1 MKQAHGIRDDR
12 RSANYLITTRVS
24 ALILQWNAAP
34 MLTLAGDVRYAIRAL
49 RRRPGFAIVAILT
62 LALGIGANAA
72 IFSAVRGILLRPLP
86 FRTPERLVS
95 FNAEQFIA
103 NAELLHLRE
112 HARTLDGVA
121 ALSPGW
127 GMALTGAGEATQ
139 LTTARVSTNLLDVLG
154 VRPMM
159 GRSFTDDESTPGRE
173 SVAILSH
180 ALWQERFGSDRG
192 VVGRNVVLDGTP
204 YNVIGVLP
212 PGFEVLGQPA
222 DLWTPL
228 VIDPSAW
235 FHRGA
240 TAWLVARLRDRTTIE
255 QARAELATLFPR
267 MREAYEF
274 PPDYYKNATLLP
286 LQERTVGSVR
296 TALLVLLAA
305 VGFIVLI
312 AGANVGNLLLMRA
325 AGRRREI
332 AVRTALGAT
341 RPRVIAQMLVESVV
355 LALGGAVA
363 GITLGALGVRVL
375 RAALPVDTPRLSS
388 IALDAPVLAVCATL
402 AILIGIAFG
411 LAPALLASGGDVQ
424 DALRGARGVA
434 GRAGGERARGTLV
447 VAEVALTLVLVIG
460 AGLMMRTL
468 WSLSHVAAGFRADGV
483 LTMRLQPTG
492 DRFKTGASQV
502 AYVNT
507 VLERVAR
514 LPGVQSAGVIHHL
527 PLSGYAWY
535 SNIDLEG
542 RVRVPGEVPMRSG
555 WRVIAGNYFQTM
567 GIPLIRGRTF
577 NASDTR
583 EAPPVAIVSDAF
595 ARSAW
600 PGEDPIGKR
609 FLAGNATRAGAVT
622 VVGVVGGV
630 RHITLDAV
638 PAPELYRPIAQTP
651 MSAVTVAMRTRG
663 DPLALAAVAQQ
674 AVRAID
680 VDVPISDVRSLDQ
693 VMAASVARPRLIMS
707 LLLVFAGVG
716 VVLGAVGVY
725 GVIAYAVGERRR
737 EIGVRIALGAE
748 PRKVAGAVVLRG
760 VRYAVIGVAIG
771 VAGALGVTRL
781 MGTLLYGVTPT
792 DPATFAG
799 LSMFLMVIAALASYL
814 PARDA
819 GKIDPMEAIRAD

>member
-1 MKQAHGIRDDR
+1 
-12 RSANYLITTRVS
+12 
-24 ALILQWNAAP
+24 
-34 MLTLAGDVRYAIRAL
+34 MLTLAGDVRYAVRAL
-49 RRRPGFAIVAILT
+49 RRRPAFSIVAILT

-86 FRTPERLVS
+86 FRAPEQLVS

-112 HARTLDGVA
+112 HARAFDGVA
-121 ALSPGW
+121 AISPGW
-127 GMALTGAGEATQ
+127 GMALTGMGEATQ
-139 LTTARVSTNLLDVLG
+139 LTTSRVSTNLLDVLG
-154 VRPMM
+154 VRPMI
-159 GRSFTDDESTPGRE
+159 GRTFTDEESTPGRE
-173 SVAILSH
+173 TVAILGH
-180 ALWQERFGSDRG
+180 ALWAERFGSDPA

-212 PGFEVLGQPA
+212 PGFEVLGRPA

-240 TAWLVARLRDRTTIE
+240 TAWLVARLRDRTTIQ
-255 QARAELATLFPR
+255 QANAELATLFPR

-274 PPDYYKNATLLP
+274 RPDYYRDATLLP
-286 LQERTVGSVR
+286 LQQRTVGSVR

-305 VGFIVLI
+305 VGFIVMI
-312 AGANVGNLLLMRA
+312 AGTNVGNLLLMRA

-341 RPRVIAQMLVESVV
+341 RGRVIAQMLVESVV
-355 LALGGAVA
+355 LALGGAAA
-363 GITLGALGVRVL
+363 GIALGALGVRVL
-375 RAALPVDTPRLSS
+375 RAALPPDTPRLAS

-402 AILIGIAFG
+402 AIVIGITFG
-411 LAPALLASGGDVQ
+411 LAPAFLASSGDVQ

-434 GRAGGERARGTLV
+434 GRAGGERTRGTLV

-468 WSLSHVAAGFRADGV
+468 WSLSHVAAGFRPDGV
-483 LTMRLQPTG
+483 LTMRVQPTG
-492 DRFKTGASQV
+492 ERFNSAAQQIE
-502 AYVNT
+502 YVNT
-507 VLERVAR
+507 LLERVTR

-527 PLSGYAWY
+527 PLAGYAWY

-542 RVRVPGEVPMRSG
+542 RVRAPGEAPLRSG
-555 WRVIAGNYFQTM
+555 WRVIAGNYFQAM
-567 GIPLIRGRTF
+567 RIPLIRGRTF
-577 NASDTR
+577 NATDSR

-595 ARSAW
+595 ARAAW

-609 FLAGNATRAGAVT
+609 FLAGNATRTGAVT
-622 VVGVVGGV
+622 VVGVVRGV
-630 RHITLDAV
+630 RHITLDAA

-651 MSAVTVAMRTRG
+651 MSMVSVVMRTTG
-663 DPLALAAVAQQ
+663 DPLALTGLAQQ
-674 AVRAID
+674 TIRAID
-680 VDVPISDVRSLDQ
+680 ADVPISDVRSLEQ
-693 VMAASVARPRLIMS
+693 VMSASVARPRLIMA

-748 PRKVAGAVVLRG
+748 PRAVARSVVFRG
-760 VRYAVIGVAIG
+760 VRYAAIGVAIG
-771 VAGALGVTRL
+771 AVGALGVTRL
-781 MGTLLYGVTPT
+781 MRTLLFGVSAT
-792 DPATFAG
+792 DPATFIG
-799 LSMFLMVIAALASYL
+799 LSMFLMMTAALASYL
-814 PARDA
+814 PARQA
-819 GKIDPMEAIRAD
+819 ARTDPMEAIRAD